1 MINPKSTL
9 FVGLLMVIS
18 CTEQKQ
24 NTKVQ
29 RNEPK
34 YSFPLPSKNQMLID
48 TAIRYGPEI
57 SSSYEKAVCTEF
69 LIQVI
74 EKIQSLS
81 AVDKK
86 RIRIIT
92 EQEIQALL
100 RQNSPIPKG
109 VYFTFT
115 ANQKGRAIDDL
126 KDVLAGDLVQ
136 FWYESWGHCGIVK
149 SIDPDKKEMYLYSSF
164 PSTNGYGIQR
174 FEIPEDAFFVRVN

>member
-1 MINPKSTL
+1 
-9 FVGLLMVIS
+9 
-18 CTEQKQ
+18 
-24 NTKVQ
+24 
-29 RNEPK
+29 
-34 YSFPLPSKNQMLID
+34 MLID
-48 TAIRYGPEI
+48 TAIQYGPEI

-74 EKIQSLS
+74 EKIQPLS

-109 VYFTFT
+109 VYFAFT

-136 FWYESWGHCGIVK
+136 FWYENWGHCGIVK
-149 SIDPDKKEMYLYSSF
+149 SIDPDKKAMYLYSSF